1 MFVDKIA
8 FKLIEILQ
16 KKFPNVDL
24 TDLDLNSDIKVL
36 GIDSLDFVEL
46 IYDVETQFDIEIPS
60 ESLLEITTV
69 ESLVVIIQKESRAV
83 V

>member
-69 ESLVVIIQKESRAV
+69 ESLVVIIQKERRAV

>member
-1 MFVDKIA
+1 MGKIA

-16 KKFPNVDL
+16 KKIPNVEL
-24 TDLDLNSDIKVL
+24 TDLDLQSDIKVL

-46 IYDVETQFDIEIPS
+46 IYDIETQFDIEIPS

-69 ESLVVIIQKESRAV
+69 ESLVAIIQTESSEV